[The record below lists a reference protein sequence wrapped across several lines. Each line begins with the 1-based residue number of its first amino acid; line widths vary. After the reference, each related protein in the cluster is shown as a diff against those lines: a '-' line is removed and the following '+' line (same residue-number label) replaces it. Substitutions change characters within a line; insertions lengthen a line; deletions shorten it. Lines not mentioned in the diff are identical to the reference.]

1 MRLILAYTFS
11 RDDHEEIKTGGSAS
25 VCSDCAAYPMQGS
38 RKIEALVEELD
49 VKSNRVSFSLI
60 ISALIVSSSI
70 IITTGM
76 SPRLFG
82 VSLLGIFGFFI
93 AGILGMG
100 LIISILRSGK
110 W

>member
-1 MRLILAYTFS
+1 
-11 RDDHEEIKTGGSAS
+11 
-25 VCSDCAAYPMQGS
+25 MQGS

-60 ISALIVSSSI
+60 ISALIVGSSI

-93 AGILGMG
+93 AGVLGMG
-100 LIISILRSGK
+100 LICQDFNIISYVHKIRLERL
-110 W
+110 